1 MQGLTKENTCTFKTK
16 PLMKEIKENTDKWKD
31 ISFSWIG
38 RTNIIK
44 MFILPKMIYR
54 LNAILIKF
62 PLEFFTK
69 VEKQS

>member
-1 MQGLTKENTCTFKTK
+1 
-16 PLMKEIKENTDKWKD
+16 MKEIKENTDKWKD